1 MPWTDRFRLSDVLAV
16 AGVVVALVVA
26 GAVIVRANRPP
37 APVRITTAEP
47 DPVIKVH
54 VTGEVVWPGLY
65 VLKAGSRIQD
75 AIRAAHGPTYAADLA
90 RVNLAAPLRDGD
102 RVVIPK
108 IVVPDPYAAPA
119 AQSGATGPAG
129 QRAPPR
135 AGSAGT
141 NARGGSAGRSPPM
154 ASSAGE
160 PGQTVNVNTATA
172 ADLERLPGVGP
183 VLARRIVEHRE
194 AKGLFRQLDD
204 LQQVKGIGPRLLA
217 RLKPLLSLD

>member
-1 MPWTDRFRLSDVLAV
+1 MTWTDRFKISDILAV
-16 AGVVVALVVA
+16 AGMIVALVVT

-37 APVRITTAEP
+37 APVRISAAEP
-47 DPVIKVH
+47 EPVIKVH
-54 VTGEVVWPGLY
+54 VTGEVVWPGVY

-90 RVNLAAPLRDGD
+90 RLNLAATLRDGD
-102 RVVIPK
+102 RVVVPK
-108 IVVPDPYAAPA
+108 IVVPPPSAEPPVPGNAAAPSQRTPRHGA
-119 AQSGATGPAG
+119 AAGA
-129 QRAPPR
+129 Q
-135 AGSAGT
+135 
-141 NARGGSAGRSPPM
+141 ARGTGAERSPPSM
-154 ASSAGE
+154 SAAGE
-160 PGQTVNVNTATA
+160 PVDTVNVNTATA

-204 LQQVKGIGPRLLA
+204 LLQVKGIGPRLFS